1 MLNSQSWKLELVQ
14 TDPGYG
20 QPHVRPFPSLAL
32 REPMPVHLALIEH
45 GVITRPTSSPTAEAG
60 CLWVAESTWAYS
72 TEFVT
77 PEITEPVLLHIP
89 AMEGVMEVQVQGESI
104 GFHDNAFLPARFL
117 LNLPANAQIS
127 LRLVFHNAI
136 EEGQRR
142 RKAYFEAEE
151 LPWNTSFFDE
161 RAFLRRPD
169 YNYGWDWGPRIIGVG
184 LMSEPTLTPLS
195 QVQPELNAAIE
206 PLGDRQYR
214 VLIKL
219 ESVHNQTYQLQ
230 YDPPSSVESFEL
242 RQTEGNAWEL
252 DIVGGEWNPRGFG
265 EQTLHTVNLENLTEC
280 SLTFGLRTVEL
291 LQEPDS
297 WGTSFEFRING
308 KRIWCRGANWIP
320 DDILDPR
327 VNEASL
333 SSKLRSLA
341 NANFNMLRVWGG
353 GTYESESFYSLC
365 DELGI
370 MVWQDFPFACSY
382 YPDDAAA
389 KETLRNEANAQISRI
404 RKHPSLALWCGNNEN
419 EVMYVQKWS
428 QNGPIPPR
436 YYGESLYYDVLPS
449 CVKALDPGTPYIPGS
464 PMGSP
469 PDKVDPNGDFYGD
482 QHYWEVWHGQG
493 DWVHYANSN
502 ARFSSEFGFAS
513 AAPCLRFPDSKNPWE
528 SDTWHRFD
536 RTGKPR
542 TRIQE
547 LVELHYPEATDIPH
561 WQLITQLNQ
570 RDAMRSA
577 LEHYRTSEFCRG
589 ALIWQA
595 NDCWPAFSWS
605 LMDFHGDG
613 KAALFEMRRA
623 FADVLLAVK
632 YDQDSRS
639 YHVTAVNHGSQSQ
652 TITVRSRL
660 IDATANE
667 EVKVVVESVK
677 LDADAKVA
685 VHRLELPGPQQYVL
699 ITEVE
704 GMPFSKTWRLSCEP
718 KEFVAP
724 PSQVTIEFKTR
735 QIKVQGLLWE
745 AVPVASRGNIV
756 SFEPLCAWNEVVP
769 FPSSWSD
776 VISGLL
782 GPSGRIA
789 CIVQP

>member
-20 QPHVRPFPSLAL
+20 QPHVRPFPCLQL

-45 GVITRPTSSPTAEAG
+45 GVITRPSSSPTAEAG

-72 TEFVT
+72 TEFIT
-77 PEITEPVLLHIP
+77 PEICEPVLLLIP
-89 AMEGVMEVQVQGESI
+89 AMEGVMEVQVQGETI
-104 GFHDNAFLPARFL
+104 GMHDNAFLPARFL
-117 LNLPANAQIS
+117 VNLAPNTHVT

-136 EEGQRR
+136 AEGQRR
-142 RKAYFEAEE
+142 RQAYFDAEG

-195 QVQPELNAAIE
+195 QIQPELTAAVL
-206 PLGDRQYR
+206 PLGNHRYR
-214 VLIKL
+214 VTIGL
-219 ESVHNQTYQLQ
+219 ESVQDRSYNLQ
-230 YDPPSSVESFEL
+230 YDPPTSVESFEM
-242 RQTEGNAWEL
+242 RSSGPSTWEL

-265 EQTLHTVNLENLTEC
+265 EQTMHTAFLDGLPDC
-280 SLTFGLRTVEL
+280 AITFGLRTVEL
-291 LQEPDS
+291 IQEPDS
-297 WGTSFEFRING
+297 WGTSFEFKING

-320 DDILDPR
+320 NDILDPR
-327 VNEASL
+327 ENRASIT
-333 SSKLRSLA
+333 SKLRSLA
-341 NANFNMLRVWGG
+341 FANCNMLRVWGG
-353 GTYESESFYSLC
+353 GTYESETFYSLC

-389 KETLRNEANAQISRI
+389 QETLRNEASNQITRI

-436 YYGESLYYDVLPS
+436 YYGECLYYDVLPS
-449 CVKALDPGTPYIPGS
+449 CVKDLDPGTPYIPGS

-469 PDKVDPNGDFYGD
+469 PDRIDPNADFHGD

-493 DWVHYANSN
+493 DWVHYAKSN

-513 AAPCLRFPDSKNPWE
+513 AAPCLRFPDSKDPWD
-528 SDTWHRFD
+528 SATWHRFD
-536 RTGKPR
+536 RTGKAR
-542 TRIQE
+542 ARIQE
-547 LVELHYPEATDIPH
+547 LVELHYPEAIDIPH

-570 RDAMRSA
+570 RDAMRFA
-577 LEHYRTSEFCRG
+577 LEHYRTAEFCRG

-605 LMDFHGDG
+605 LLDFHGDG
-613 KAALFEMRRA
+613 KAALFDMRRA
-623 FADVLLAVK
+623 FADVMLAVHFN
-632 YDQDSRS
+632 QDERS
-639 YHVTAVNHGSQSQ
+639 FHVTAVNHGSEG
-652 TITVRSRL
+652 IPVTVRSKL
-660 IDATANE
+660 VDVGANE
-667 EVKVVVESVK
+667 RVLETVDSYD
-677 LDADAKVA
+677 LDVDAR
-685 VHRLELPGPQQYVL
+685 VHVHSLRLPTASNYVL
-699 ITEVE
+699 ITEVD
-704 GMPFSKTWRLSCEP
+704 GVPLSKSWRLSCEP
-718 KEFVAP
+718 KDLRSP
-724 PSQVTIEFKTR
+724 PAEVTIEFTKRLITVR
-735 QIKVQGLLWE
+735 GLLWE

-756 SFEPLCAWNEVVP
+756 SFEPLCAWNEAVP
-769 FPSSWSD
+769 FPSSWSE
-776 VISGLL
+776 VISGLI
-782 GPSGRIA
+782 GPNGRIA